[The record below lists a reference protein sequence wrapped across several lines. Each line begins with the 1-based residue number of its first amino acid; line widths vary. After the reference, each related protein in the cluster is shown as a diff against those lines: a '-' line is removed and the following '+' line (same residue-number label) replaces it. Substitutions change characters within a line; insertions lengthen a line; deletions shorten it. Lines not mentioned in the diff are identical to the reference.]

1 MEIMDLLLYFLCL
14 YGIENITILISQILE
29 EYGIIHNIKL
39 KRLTQNLVY
48 SKVINLILIFFSADN
63 LLVSTTFKTL
73 TDVLWSINIYFFN
86 SSRN

>member
-48 SKVINLILIFFSADN
+48 SKVINLILIFFS
-63 LLVSTTFKTL
+63 
-73 TDVLWSINIYFFN
+73 
-86 SSRN
+86 